1 METTM
6 KKTIET
12 HRLIL
17 RHFELNDAANMYE
30 YLAEPNV
37 NCFKDMKIN
46 SVHEAEQVIQKRI
59 DNAKSEIYFAICL
72 KDTGKV
78 IGEIFACAD
87 EREEDT
93 FSPCWMLNEKFQ
105 KQGYAYEAVAA
116 FFDFLFNENS
126 VRRIYIYTEDYNI
139 PCQKLCE
146 KLGMRREGL
155 FMEFVSFVNNSDG
168 TPKYE
173 NTYQYAILKKE
184 WLKNSL

>member
-17 RHFELNDAANMYE
+17 RHFELNDAADMYE

-59 DNAKSEIYFAICL
+59 DNAKSEIYFTICL

-116 FFDFLFNENS
+116 FFDFLFNENY
-126 VRRIYIYTEDYNI
+126 VRRIYIYKED
-139 PCQKLCE
+139 
-146 KLGMRREGL
+146 
-155 FMEFVSFVNNSDG
+155 
-168 TPKYE
+168 
-173 NTYQYAILKKE
+173 
-184 WLKNSL
+184 